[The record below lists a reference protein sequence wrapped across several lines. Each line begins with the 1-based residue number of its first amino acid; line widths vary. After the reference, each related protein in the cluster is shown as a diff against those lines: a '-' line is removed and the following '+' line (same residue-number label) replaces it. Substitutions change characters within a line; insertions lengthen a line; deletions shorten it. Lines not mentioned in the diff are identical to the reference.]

1 MTTRKTLLTAL
12 LAGLLAATPALA
24 HRQWMQPSATVLSGD
39 KAWVTVDAAIS
50 NDLFY
55 FEHFPMRLENM
66 KVWQPDGSEGR
77 IQNPSTGR
85 YRSVFDVELNQQGT
99 WKIGTTMSGVMG
111 SYKQNGEQKRLPR
124 GAAAADM
131 AKLIPADAT
140 DVQISENSNRNEIFV
155 TVGAPT
161 TTVLTP
167 TGKGLEVEWLT
178 HPNDMIAGEKA
189 KIRFLAD
196 GKPAAGIDVEVVP
209 GGVRY
214 RDKLNDRTLKTDA
227 NGVLTLDWPAP
238 GMYWLEAQMQDNKP
252 SLPGATQRRMGYIT
266 TLEVLA
272 P

>member
-1 MTTRKTLLTAL
+1 MFRKTAIAAAL
-12 LAGLLAATPALA
+12 LAGLIAMPATA
-24 HRQWMQPSATVLSGD
+24 HRQWLHPSATVLSGD
-39 KAWVTVDAAIS
+39 KAWVTVDAAVS

-55 FEHFPMRLENM
+55 FEHMPLRLDNV
-66 KVWQPDGSEGR
+66 KVWQPDGSEGK
-77 IQNPSTGR
+77 IQNGSTGR

-99 WKIGTTMSGVMG
+99 WKIGTSMAGIMG
-111 SYKQNGEQKRLPR
+111 SYKQNGEEKRLPR
-124 GAAAADM
+124 GAAAADL

-140 DVQISENSNRNEIFV
+140 DVRISENSSRNETFV

-161 TTVLTP
+161 TAVLKP

-178 HPNDMIAGEKA
+178 HPNDIVVGETA
-189 KIRFLAD
+189 KLRFLAD

-214 RDKLNDRTLKTDA
+214 RDKLNDRALKTDA
-227 NGVLTLDWPAP
+227 NGVLTLDFPNA
-238 GMYWLEAQMQDNKP
+238 GMVWLEAQLQDDKP
-252 SLPGATQRRMGYIT
+252 SIPGATQRRLVYIT